1 MKDQRWVAIDV
12 ETATNYRRSIC
23 SLGVATVAPD
33 GSLVEREWL
42 VKPPGNRYDAEN
54 TALHGLDADATERAP
69 TFPEVWT
76 EASEIIADA
85 YVIAHYAEFDTDCIR
100 AAMRHYHQTEPV
112 FSPLGCTLRMAHLV
126 LPQRTTSYS
135 LASLCA
141 DHQIPHTPHNA
152 ASDAAAV
159 MTLAGVLVAQ
169 WGQGDL
175 RQLRAASNRGHQ
187 ARADAAQK
195 RQWYHST
202 APPSERQINFL
213 RTLLQERHIK
223 PETVLRH
230 ISTSGQMS
238 RLIDEILEGPRGED
252 VSSSSERK
260 RYKSRLERTLR
271 QIVENPP
278 RAAPAPK
285 PTRTM
290 SPAETAARRDANRER
305 REQERQ
311 STENFRQ
318 QSRSEPPSVQQLLNL
333 HQPGPRATARNPK
346 LKASRVFSDLLLAR
360 VQNSA
365 QAEAMIDYMMQTKS
379 ENPARWETQLE
390 NVLQQYS
397 TPAGLELPK
406 VGEGAPIPDYHN
418 NPEPFEDKIER
429 LRGERPQPPTEY
441 EQSWL
446 NSVATPPPPA
456 RQPGAPKRGFFRRLL
471 RGG

>member
-69 TFPEVWT
+69 TFPEVWA

-85 YVIAHYAEFDTDCIR
+85 AVIAHYAEFDTDCVR

-126 LPQRTTSYS
+126 WPQRTTSYS
-135 LASLCA
+135 LASLCEG
-141 DHQIPHTPHNA
+141 HQIPHTPHKA

-159 MTLAGVLVAQ
+159 ITLAGVLVAQ

-187 ARADAAQK
+187 ARSDAAQK
-195 RQWYHST
+195 RQWHHST
-202 APPSERQINFL
+202 APPSARQIDFL
-213 RTLLQERHIK
+213 RTLLKERYIK
-223 PETVLRH
+223 PETILRH

-252 VSSSSERK
+252 VSSASERK
-260 RYKSRLERTLR
+260 RYKSRLERALR

-278 RAAPAPK
+278 RAAPAPRPAK
-285 PTRTM
+285 TI
-290 SPAETAARRDANRER
+290 SPAEATARREASRER

-346 LKASRVFSDLLLAR
+346 LKASREFSDLLLAS

-365 QAEAMIDYMMQTKS
+365 QAEAMIDYMIKTKS
-379 ENPARWETQLE
+379 ENPARWEAQLE
-390 NVLQQYS
+390 NVLQKYP
-397 TPAGLELPK
+397 TPAGVTLPK

-429 LRGERPQPPTEY
+429 LRGERPQPPPEY
-441 EQSWL
+441 EQWWL
-446 NSVATPPPPA
+446 DSVATPPPPA
-456 RQPGAPKRGFFRRLL
+456 RRPGAPKRGFFRRLL